1 MVPFRIW
8 LKRDDGSE
16 KLNNL
21 MTGEGETF
29 CGKLFN
35 IQQWNLLININTWII
50 GIIDRIIMQ
59 YAWITN
65 CNLLLHDIRVTFDIF
80 VEILL
85 VIFHK
90 IFLLNW

>member
-1 MVPFRIW
+1 
-8 LKRDDGSE
+8 
-16 KLNNL
+16 

-65 CNLLLHDIRVTFDIF
+65 CNLLLYDIRVTFDIF